1 MARREN
7 VLTKIESIPS
17 WVHLKS
23 GNGPMN
29 IRTDHSTKNNF
40 SLLVS

>member
-1 MARREN
+1 MTKSEN

-23 GNGPMN
+23 GNAPTYIG
-29 IRTDHSTKNNF
+29 TDHSTKNDF